1 MRLLSKIQKNIILLL
16 LTSISFVLLT
26 FYMNDRSKSELP
38 FIERISITSDTRLTQ
53 RHQHIQRAFSR
64 QNGILR

>member
-26 FYMNDRSKSELP
+26 FYMNDRSKSDSPLQIVCILDRKW
-38 FIERISITSDTRLTQ
+38 IEKQKNL
-53 RHQHIQRAFSR
+53 
-64 QNGILR
+64 